1 MLRAAE
7 SIEHDEG
14 DVFSVASGIHAPARL
29 AILAPFVPAGGRYG
43 AERRVNKSAITIA
56 IAIHVIL
63 IAALVL
69 IRPAFADHKEKRLQ
83 MVEMKLDT
91 PPPPPEQKQPPQQAP
106 AEVVKLAV
114 VPQTPPPVQIA
125 LSVPTVPT
133 PPTVDIQPPA
143 APPAPPVPSAPPVSS
158 MVKVGDI
165 GTQMISAKPPRYPI
179 EARRK
184 HEQGTVVLSVTLGV
198 DGRVTL
204 VSIARSSGFASLDEA
219 ARNAVRAW
227 RWAPT
232 IRNGQPVMVQGVVEI
247 PFVLQG

>member
-14 DVFSVASGIHAPARL
+14 DVFNVSSTHEPMRLIAP
-29 AILAPFVPAGGRYG
+29 APFVPAGGRYG

-56 IAIHVIL
+56 VAIHVIL

-69 IRPAFADHKEKRLQ
+69 IRPAFTDYKEKRLQ
-83 MVEMKLDT
+83 MVEMKLDAS
-91 PPPPPEQKQPPQQAP
+91 PPPPEKKEPPKQAS

-114 VPQTPPPVQIA
+114 MSQTPPPVQIA

-143 APPAPPVPSAPPVSS
+143 PPASPVPPAPSVPS
-158 MVKVGDI
+158 MVKAGDI

-198 DGRVTL
+198 DGRVAL
-204 VSIARSSGFASLDEA
+204 VSIARSSGFASLDDA
-219 ARNAVRAW
+219 ARSAVRAW